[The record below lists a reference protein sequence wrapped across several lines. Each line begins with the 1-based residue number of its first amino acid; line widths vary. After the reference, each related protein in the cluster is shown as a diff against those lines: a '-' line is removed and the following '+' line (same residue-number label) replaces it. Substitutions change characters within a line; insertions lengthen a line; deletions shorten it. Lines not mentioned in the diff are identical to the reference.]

1 MCAKNLVKVTRIEE
15 VMSRKRPPTLRSL
28 SFSSAIKI
36 VLSKYIVLITRIVN
50 AIISMDSI
58 RQERPNE
65 SAILK
70 LNKKLK

>member
-50 AIISMDSI
+50 VIINMDGI